1 MKRILFLACT
11 ACAIFLLTSC
21 EKKYKSGV
29 VTFYGNI
36 VDDKTGSPVPVA
48 QIKISGEGGEGV
60 TSVSTVTGSDGAYEI
75 DVTLP
80 AGETKSFS
88 LYIDV
93 NKRGYYFDPY
103 DSFLNVTRDMVGKRI
118 QRSFS
123 IEKKY

>member
-48 QIKISGEGGEGV
+48 QIKISGDRV

-80 AGETKSFS
+80 AGEEKSFS
-88 LYIDV
+88 LNIDV

-123 IEKKY
+123 IEKTY